1 MSNIENI
8 KKHFV
13 SNKKYYIS
21 VIAAILIFTLGFS
34 ARAMFSVKVAMIDVQ
49 KVVNS
54 SAAVNAL
61 KIEHQG
67 KMAELQ
73 TWLSNAE
80 KEIEKETVSSKK
92 EKLTKKYQQELNQK
106 QQAVQQAYAQEL
118 QKIDTLISEDITK
131 IANEKGY
138 DLVIVKGMVISGA
151 DDITEYVIE
160 GVR

>member
-34 ARAMFSVKVAMIDVQ
+34 ARAMFSVKVAMVDVQ
-49 KVVNS
+49 KIVNS

-61 KIEHQG
+61 KVEHQG

-80 KEIEKETVSSKK
+80 KEIEKETISSKK

>member
-34 ARAMFSVKVAMIDVQ
+34 ARAMFSVKVAMVDVQ
-49 KVVNS
+49 KIVNN

-61 KIEHQG
+61 KVEHQS
-67 KMAELQ
+67 KMSELQ

-80 KEIEKETVSSKK
+80 KEIEKETISSKK
-92 EKLTKKYQQELNQK
+92 EKLTKKYQQELNHR
-106 QQAVQQAYAQEL
+106 YP
-118 QKIDTLISEDITK
+118 
-131 IANEKGY
+131 
-138 DLVIVKGMVISGA
+138 
-151 DDITEYVIE
+151 
-160 GVR
+160 